1 MKYELKDFQEKAVDT
16 LTKQLV
22 QADDMYR
29 NYHNHISC
37 SLSAVT
43 GSGKTVM
50 AAAAIEALLNGS
62 EDFNVKPH
70 QNAVILW
77 VTDSPALNDQTFNK
91 FQQSSDMDV
100 LMMHTVENTTTEE
113 IRELQPHSIYFL
125 NRQKQIGRASCRER
139 V

>member
-1 MKYELKDFQEKAVDT
+1 MKYELKDFQERAVDT

-22 QADDMYR
+22 QADDMYK
-29 NYHNHISC
+29 NYNDKISC

-62 EDFNVKPH
+62 EDFNVEPH

-100 LMMHTVENTTTEE
+100 LMMHTVENTTTE
-113 IRELQPHSIYFL
+113 
-125 NRQKQIGRASCRER
+125 
-139 V
+139 